1 VSESAS
7 DHAIE
12 EPIDTKPW
20 KDRKEW
26 DVLAEK
32 KKMPLIWKIAIGFVA
47 GILAGIVF
55 GESISFVAPVG
66 TIFVTL
72 LKMLIVPLVFS
83 SLVVGTASIG
93 DPRSLGRIGIKTI
106 GLYLATTA
114 VAIAIGLLMGN
125 LIQPGVGMGLGADL
139 SGFKVPTPPSTGD
152 VIIGLFPSNPIA
164 SMTQG
169 NILQIIVFAI
179 FLGISAVL
187 AGEKGKFLINVMD
200 SVAEAMYKMTGLIMH
215 LAPYGVFALIA
226 TTVSKYGISVLAP
239 FGKVIFGVYLGC
251 ILHALLVYS
260 GLLVSIVHMS
270 PWRFFDGIK
279 EATLTAFVTRS
290 SSATLPITMRVT
302 QENIGVSEKI
312 SSFVLPLGATINM
325 DGTALYQGVC
335 ALFVAQAFGIPLS
348 IGAQLGI
355 LLTATLASIGTA
367 GVPGAGLIM
376 LTLVLTQAGLP
387 VEGVALIAGIDAV
400 LDMARTA
407 INVTGDATV
416 ATVIAKTEGELA
428 DVKKIA

>member
-1 VSESAS
+1 MTGKNK
-7 DHAIE
+7 I
-12 EPIDTKPW
+12 
-20 KDRKEW
+20 
-26 DVLAEK
+26 
-32 KKMPLIWKIAIGFVA
+32 PLIWKIAIGFAA
-47 GILAGIVF
+47 GIIAGIVF
-55 GESISFVAPVG
+55 GEKISFIAPIG

-93 DPRSLGRIGIKTI
+93 DPRSLGRVGVKTI
-106 GLYLATTA
+106 GLYLGTTA
-114 VAIAIGLLMGN
+114 IAIAIGLVLGN
-125 LIQPGVGMGLGADL
+125 VIQPGVGMGLGADL
-139 SGFKVPTPPSTGD
+139 SAFKVPTPPKIGE
-152 VIIGLFPSNPIA
+152 VIIGLFPANPIA

-169 NILQIIVFAI
+169 NMLQIIVFAL
-179 FLGISAVL
+179 FLGISAVF
-187 AGEKGKFLINVMD
+187 AGEKGKPLISIMD
-200 SVAEAMYKMTGLIMH
+200 SLAEAMYKMTGLVMK

-226 TTVSKYGISVLAP
+226 TTVAKYGLSVLAP

-251 ILHALLVYS
+251 ILHALIVYS
-260 GLLVSIVHMS
+260 GLLVSVVHMS
-270 PWRFFDGIK
+270 PWFFFNGVK

-302 QENIGVSEKI
+302 QDNIGVSEKI

-335 ALFVAQAFGIPLS
+335 ALFVAQAFGIELS
-348 IGAQLGI
+348 IGAQMGI

-407 INVTGDATV
+407 INVTGDAVVSTV
-416 ATVIAKTEGELA
+416 VAKSEGELS
-428 DVKKIA
+428 DVKKAA